1 MHVHVH
7 VHAHHRPILTS
18 IPSSTYTH
26 ARTYTCASA
35 YPTRAD
41 LPPSTPALGQAL
53 LHFLEH
59 PEQLPRSYID
69 EVCPVFDCCC
79 APGTPLNVSEE
90 TRAALRIA
98 AAAAT
103 GEMPPRDGTVVDAP
117 RLSAA
122 AKLLVDG
129 TEDSAYRNVVN
140 GRLGG
145 LPTKL
150 KPAAAVAAAATLPVA
165 IAVVARRRRR
175 ARAAAAKAAL
185 LV

>member
-1 MHVHVH
+1 
-7 VHAHHRPILTS
+7 
-18 IPSSTYTH
+18 
-26 ARTYTCASA
+26 
-35 YPTRAD
+35 
-41 LPPSTPALGQAL
+41 
-53 LHFLEH
+53 
-59 PEQLPRSYID
+59 
-69 EVCPVFDCCC
+69 
-79 APGTPLNVSEE
+79 
-90 TRAALRIA
+90 
-98 AAAAT
+98 
-103 GEMPPRDGTVVDAP
+103 MPPWDGTVVDAP

-129 TEDSAYRNVVN
+129 TEDSGYRTVVQ
-140 GRLGG
+140 GRLAG

>member
-1 MHVHVH
+1 
-7 VHAHHRPILTS
+7 
-18 IPSSTYTH
+18 
-26 ARTYTCASA
+26 
-35 YPTRAD
+35 
-41 LPPSTPALGQAL
+41 
-53 LHFLEH
+53 
-59 PEQLPRSYID
+59 
-69 EVCPVFDCCC
+69 
-79 APGTPLNVSEE
+79 
-90 TRAALRIA
+90 
-98 AAAAT
+98 
-103 GEMPPRDGTVVDAP
+103 MPPRDGTAVDAP

-129 TEDSAYRNVVN
+129 TEDSGYRTVVQ
-140 GRLGG
+140 GRLAG

>member
-1 MHVHVH
+1 M
-7 VHAHHRPILTS
+7 
-18 IPSSTYTH
+18 
-26 ARTYTCASA
+26 
-35 YPTRAD
+35 
-41 LPPSTPALGQAL
+41 
-53 LHFLEH
+53 
-59 PEQLPRSYID
+59 SYID

-129 TEDSAYRNVVN
+129 TEDSGYRTVVK
-140 GRLGG
+140 GRLEG

-150 KPAAAVAAAATLPVA
+150 KPAAAVVAAAATLPAA

-185 LV
+185 L